1 MPQILKRN
9 TFPRIDSGSNP
20 GGSGW
25 EHATM
30 NKIRFVLDSSP
41 STIYEVRMVDFNGRK
56 NISNGRKS
64 GDR

>member
-1 MPQILKRN
+1 
-9 TFPRIDSGSNP
+9 
-20 GGSGW
+20 
-25 EHATM
+25 M

-41 STIYEVRMVDFNGRK
+41 STIYEVRMVDFNGRE